1 MYKKGST
8 IGRMFMVVLLFVCA
22 FLSSEKTAAQKQ
34 KYDSL
39 TRLLRKT
46 TLEFLDL
53 KTTDSI
59 ADIGTGTGY
68 SLAQIAGEYP
78 GVYFTVEDIDSSEC
92 NRKKMLKEI
101 RRWGNKANIDQFSFH
116 YGTETSTGLPAN
128 SYNKVMMFN
137 LVHELTYKTEM
148 LNDIRKILSSEGV
161 ILAEEILVR
170 KKTKKDKNCNYPYL
184 TEDEFKKVMADN
196 KFILKREKMFYDSEH
211 NRYLKLFE
219 YSPENNNAVAILRTF
234 TASTP

>member
-1 MYKKGST
+1 MYLKNLPAGKNFVA
-8 IGRMFMVVLLFVCA
+8 ILFSVCA
-22 FLSSEKTAAQKQ
+22 VFSSQEISAQKQ
-34 KYDSL
+34 KYDSIAKAQ
-39 TRLLRKT
+39 RKT

-68 SLAQIAGEYP
+68 SLVPIAGEYP
-78 GVYFTVEDIDSSEC
+78 DISFTVEDIDSSEC
-92 NRKKMLKEI
+92 NRKKMQKQI
-101 RRWGNKANIDQFSFH
+101 RRWDNKANIDQFSFH

-148 LNDIRKILSSEGV
+148 LNDIKRILSNDGV
-161 ILAEEILVR
+161 ILIEEILVR
-170 KKTKKDKNCNYPYL
+170 KKIKRDKNCNYPYL
-184 TEDEFKKVMADN
+184 TEDEFKTVMAEN
-196 KFILKREKMFYDSEH
+196 KFILKKEKIAYDSEH

-219 YSPENNNAVAILRTF
+219 YSPVR
-234 TASTP
+234 